1 MATEIAKM
9 VAGAKLKQVTGD
21 IGGIAYYIVTDA
33 VTVYLKVT
41 YFHR

>member
-21 IGGIAYYIVTDA
+21 IGGRYCKR
-33 VTVYLKVT
+33 LSSSS
-41 YFHR
+41 